1 MISCLKQKGVLN
13 YKKAISQQVWSP
25 FSPSGGNSSAPGDW
39 RKGGTTGRRKRT
51 QTKARV
57 GGISRAS
64 AQFDEVGLIE
74 APLILSQEF
83 QVVGDGGGESGS
95 VRSRVLSM
103 VMFLFLS
110 VKERLWWLSLNSHT
124 INASSLL
131 ECSGVGATSDIP
143 GSPRAL

>member
-83 QVVGDGGGESGS
+83 QVVGDGGGESWVS
-95 VRSRVLSM
+95 QVQ
-103 VMFLFLS
+103 
-110 VKERLWWLSLNSHT
+110 
-124 INASSLL
+124 SSLDGDVSL
-131 ECSGVGATSDIP
+131 SQCE
-143 GSPRAL
+143 RAVVVAVPQQPHDQC